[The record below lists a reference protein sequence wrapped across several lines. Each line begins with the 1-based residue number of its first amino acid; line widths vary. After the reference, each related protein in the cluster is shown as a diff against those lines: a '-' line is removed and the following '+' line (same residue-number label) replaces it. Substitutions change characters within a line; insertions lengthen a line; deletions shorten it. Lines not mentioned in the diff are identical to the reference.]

1 MLDDTVA
8 SIATHYLYSVDEN
21 ATGLDKT
28 RTEIFHSVTAKLL
41 YIMKRVRPDI
51 ETAVSFLM
59 RRVSKSNIE
68 DWKKLKRCL
77 GFVKGT
83 KNDVRYIGARS
94 ITEIL
99 TWVDAAF
106 AVHDNM
112 RLHMGGGMSMGIGL
126 LHGKS
131 SMEKINVKSSTEAE
145 LVALAEYLPYNLWLL
160 MFLREQGYEIANNAI
175 FQDNKSAILIEK
187 NGRNFCTR
195 NSRHTDV
202 RYFL

>member
-106 AVHDNM
+106 AVHDNI
-112 RLHMGGGMSMGIGL
+112 RSYMGGGMSMGIGL

-145 LVALAEYLPYNLWLL
+145 LVV
-160 MFLREQGYEIANNAI
+160 F
-175 FQDNKSAILIEK
+175 
-187 NGRNFCTR
+187 
-195 NSRHTDV
+195 SRVLTV
-202 RYFL
+202 